1 MAAPAPRQ
9 AGLIGIREHQRLIAP
24 ETYRTRE
31 WSRPMELTNDFRV
44 SVPVEQAWKVL
55 TDLERIAPCM
65 PGAQLQ
71 EVEGDEYRG
80 VVKVKVGPITAQYK
94 GTARFLER
102 DESARRAVLR
112 AEGRDTRGQGTAS
125 ATVTAVLTPDGAGT
139 DAEGTTV
146 SIVTDLAITGKVAQ
160 FGRGVLAEVS
170 GRLLDQFAQHLE
182 SDVLMGDS
190 RSASDASA
198 PASATDSPSEMS
210 GGSGS
215 ASGSSTSGSSASGS
229 ASAPGTDDGSAGADR
244 AGSASAANGT
254 SSTVR
259 TLPTTPVEPV
269 DLLGTAGPSLIR
281 RVVPLLAGFA
291 AVAVVAGW
299 LRRRRTR

>member
-1 MAAPAPRQ
+1 
-9 AGLIGIREHQRLIAP
+9 
-24 ETYRTRE
+24 
-31 WSRPMELTNDFRV
+31 MELTNDFRV

>member
-1 MAAPAPRQ
+1 
-9 AGLIGIREHQRLIAP
+9 
-24 ETYRTRE
+24 
-31 WSRPMELTNDFRV
+31 MELTNDFRV

-71 EVEGDEYRG
+71 EVEGDDYRG

-182 SDVLMGDS
+182 SDVLIGDS
-190 RSASDASA
+190 RSASDADA
-198 PASATDSPSEMS
+198 HAGATDLPSDTPS
-210 GGSGS
+210 GSG
-215 ASGSSTSGSSASGS
+215 STSGSSGSGS
-229 ASAPGTDDGSAGADR
+229 ASAPGTDDGSAGAGR
-244 AGSASAANGT
+244 SGSASAANGT

-281 RVVPLLAGFA
+281 RVVPLLAGLA
-291 AVAVVAGW
+291 VVAVAAGW
-299 LRRRRTR
+299 LRRLRTR

>member
-1 MAAPAPRQ
+1 
-9 AGLIGIREHQRLIAP
+9 
-24 ETYRTRE
+24 
-31 WSRPMELTNDFRV
+31 MELTNDFRV

-182 SDVLMGDS
+182 SDVLIGDS
-190 RSASDASA
+190 RSAPDANT
-198 PASATDSPSEMS
+198 PADANDSPSDMS

-215 ASGSSTSGSSASGS
+215 SSGGSSSGSSASGS
-229 ASAPGTDDGSAGADR
+229 ASAPGTDDGSAGAGR
-244 AGSASAANGT
+244 AGSASGANGT

-269 DLLGTAGPSLIR
+269 DLLGTAGPSLVR
-281 RVVPLLAGFA
+281 RIVPLLAGVA
-291 AVAVVAGW
+291 VVAVVAGW
-299 LRRRRTR
+299 LRRCRTR